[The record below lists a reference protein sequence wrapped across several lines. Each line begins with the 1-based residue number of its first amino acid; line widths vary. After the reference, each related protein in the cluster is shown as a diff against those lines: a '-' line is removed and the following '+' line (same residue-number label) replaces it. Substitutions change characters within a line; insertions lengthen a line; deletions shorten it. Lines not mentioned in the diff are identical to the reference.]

1 MGEEVATPKGAI
13 GISPLGIGVL
23 VGMSNLTKTTSLVV
37 RPQGA
42 KPLPDNVQWMNR
54 FEIRSSSGPRV
65 YIIAQNKATEK
76 FGCSCPGYLIHRK
89 CKHLIKGCGLQL
101 SQIHGNGMI
110 SQKKTGRLD

>member
-42 KPLPDNVQWMNR
+42 KPLPDNAQWMNR
-54 FEIRSSSGPRV
+54 FEIRSSSSNRV
-65 YIIAQNKATEK
+65 YIVAQNKASEK
-76 FGCSCPGYLIHRK
+76 FGCSCPSFRVRRR
-89 CKHLIKGCGLQL
+89 CKHLLDGCALQL
-101 SQIHGNGMI
+101 SQIHGQTEMEMKR
-110 SQKKTGRLD
+110 QQELK